1 MAAMLGGVTPSLTG
15 QRYPQP
21 DWIRELWWVR
31 TGSRPEV
38 SRTELARLWFGAA
51 AAPKPRKKEF
61 IDELKGW
68 SGMLGGTRE
77 WVRERYGALA
87 AFLAGTDS
95 GIDEPAGWLAVS
107 RLYGDYADPLAR
119 FSAQFALLA
128 HEHRPRGIPNKVS
141 DRVKSYELV
150 VPPSVRAAMAG
161 ERLDAGIGGVIDT
174 AADADAFIGRPYD
187 YRDRYVSIAMRRYA
201 SHLLEKRPDFLADQR
216 VLEAIDAAVAALAV
230 HGDPD
235 RPAREPTPA
244 ELRHV
249 DGLLTAR
256 IDADP
261 TVRDDPRFAHAY
273 LRARKTMLRWTVEGR
288 ELTDATVLYTKL
300 RSVGLDD
307 ARADYR
313 TARREVSVADPTVLD
328 SATEPTGFSRLLDT
342 DILSR
347 AAAELDTVAPPSWE
361 RALAAELL
369 RDGAGR
375 VPFDDLRAKVRA
387 GWNAVGSDGPPT
399 ARARNPVV
407 AARLVDAILFMA
419 VASVI
424 DTDDVAELLD
434 ATVAR
439 GIGARFDGAAT
450 VLQALDEEEDGTW

>member
-1 MAAMLGGVTPSLTG
+1 MTPSLTG

-38 SRTELARLWFGAA
+38 SRTVLARQWFAA
-51 AAPKPRKKEF
+51 AEAPKPRKKEF

-68 SGMLGGTRE
+68 SGVLSGTCE

-87 AFLAGTDS
+87 VFLAGTDS
-95 GIDEPAGWLAVS
+95 SIDEPAGWLAVS
-107 RLYGDYADPLAR
+107 FLYRDYADPLAR

-128 HEHRPRGIPNKVS
+128 HEHRPRGIPNKIS

-161 ERLDAGIGGVIDT
+161 ERLDAGVGGVLDT
-174 AADADAFIGRPYD
+174 AADADAFIARPHD
-187 YRDRYVSIAMRRYA
+187 HRDRYLSIALRRYA
-201 SHLLEKRPDFLADQR
+201 SHLLEKRPDFSADQR
-216 VLEAIDAAVAALAV
+216 VLDAIDAAVAALAV

-261 TVRDDPRFAHAY
+261 TVREDPRFAHAY
-273 LRARKTMLRWTVEGR
+273 LRARKTMVRWAVEGR

-300 RSVGLDD
+300 RAVGLDN

-313 TARREVSVADPTVLD
+313 TARREVPVAEPTVLD
-328 SATEPTGFSRLLDT
+328 SATEQTGFGRLLDT

-347 AAAELDTVAPPSWE
+347 AAAELDTVSPPSWE
-361 RALAAELL
+361 RSLAAELL
-369 RDGAGR
+369 RGGAGR
-375 VPFDDLRAKVRA
+375 VPYDDLRAKVRA
-387 GWNAVGSDGPPT
+387 DWNAVGGDGPPT
-399 ARARNPVV
+399 ARARNPAV

-424 DTDDVAELLD
+424 GTDDVAELFD
-434 ATVAR
+434 ATAAR

-450 VLQALDEEEDGTW
+450 VLYALGADEGEDGTW